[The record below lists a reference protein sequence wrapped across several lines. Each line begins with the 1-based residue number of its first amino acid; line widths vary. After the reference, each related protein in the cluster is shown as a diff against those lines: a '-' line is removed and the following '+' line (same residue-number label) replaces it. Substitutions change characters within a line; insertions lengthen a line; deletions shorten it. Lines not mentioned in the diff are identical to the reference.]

1 MKNIV
6 TVGKMIYDTDNPR
19 ERRRFIVFVIRGLKH
34 YKDMQELIQFFYE
47 TSLKKEL
54 ITAAPF
60 FIEQVT
66 RQLFY
71 KNSTFQERKLLI
83 YENVN
88 FLLDTFS
95 VQSLQHIYMDGKG
108 VELWQ
113 EMYQEKQLSFQLKF
127 EGGQKKEGTLSIILK
142 WENVHLYQMIFWLA
156 KDKISGQYALYIG
169 AMQGPNVDAANEII
183 KGLTKRF
190 FGYRTK
196 NLILYATRAF
206 ARAIKVSKIYAV
218 TNEGY
223 YANNHVRL
231 DRKLKTSFSD
241 FWAETGGTSC
251 DDPRFYELP
260 LTEYRKTLEEIKT
273 HKRAQYRKRFA
284 ILDELDREIEAA
296 VDKILKHNARL

>member
-1 MKNIV
+1 M
-6 TVGKMIYDTDNPR
+6 TLGKMIYNTKNPR
-19 ERRRFIVFVIRGLKH
+19 EQRRLFVFLARALLH
-34 YKDMQELIQFFYE
+34 RRTMQELIKFFYE
-47 TSLKKEL
+47 TQLKKDIIL
-54 ITAAPF
+54 ATPF

-66 RQLFY
+66 RQFFY
-71 KNSTFQERKLLI
+71 KNSTFQKRDRLVR
-83 YENVN
+83 ENIN
-88 FLLDTFS
+88 FLTETFS
-95 VQSLQHIYMDGKG
+95 EQSLQHIYMDGQG
-108 VELWQ
+108 IELWQ
-113 EMYQEKQLSFQLKF
+113 EIYQEKKLSFQLKF

-142 WENVHLYQMIFWLA
+142 WDDMYLYQMIFWLA
-156 KDKISGQYALYIG
+156 KDVVSGQYALYIG
-169 AMQGPNVDAANEII
+169 AMQGPNVEHANEII

-206 ARAIKVSKIYAV
+206 ARTIDVSKIYAV